1 MAELV
6 DAPDSKSGSR
16 EGVRVRPPLRVPNPS
31 IFFSFTFYPALE
43 TTIRRGRESDMPALR
58 DILNHYILKSVVT
71 FEMVELSLE
80 NRKTW
85 FTQFSENG
93 RYQLFVA
100 EEGGEVV
107 GYAASLRFHQR
118 PAYAPSVM
126 SSIYLHPYH
135 TGKGIGEKIYTELIE
150 NMKTAKDVHR
160 IYGLVVLPNPG
171 SERLHEKL
179 GFQVAGELNEGGY
192 KFGKYHDV
200 RMYEHRLGR

>member
-1 MAELV
+1 
-6 DAPDSKSGSR
+6 
-16 EGVRVRPPLRVPNPS
+16 
-31 IFFSFTFYPALE
+31 
-43 TTIRRGRESDMPALR
+43 MPYLR
-58 DILNHYILKSVVT
+58 DILNHYILNSVVT

-85 FTQFSENG
+85 FTQFSDTG

-100 EEGGEVV
+100 EEAEEVI

-126 SSIYLHPYH
+126 SSIYLHPEH
-135 TGKGIGEKIYTELIE
+135 TGKGIGEKIYSELIE
-150 NMKTAKDVHR
+150 NLKKTEDVHR

-171 SERLHEKL
+171 SQRLHEKL
-179 GFQVAGELNEGGY
+179 GFQIAGLLHEGGY

-200 RMYEHRLGR
+200 RMYEHRLEK

>member
-1 MAELV
+1 MV
-6 DAPDSKSGSR
+6 DSAGFKIQFPR
-16 EGVRVRPPLRVPNPS
+16 GVRVRPLSGYHLKNS
-31 IFFSFTFYPALE
+31 LTLYMDAL
-43 TTIRRGRESDMPALR
+43 IRRGRESDLPALR
-58 DILNHYILKSVVT
+58 DILNHYILNTVVT

-85 FTQFSENG
+85 FTQFSEKG

-100 EEGGEVV
+100 EEAEKVI

-126 SSIYLHPYH
+126 SSIYLNPEH
-135 TGKGIGEKIYTELIE
+135 TGKGIGEKLYTKLIDNLRDTE
-150 NMKTAKDVHR
+150 EVHR

-171 SERLHEKL
+171 SENLHEKM
-179 GFQVAGELNEGGY
+179 GFQVAGLLHEGGY
-192 KFGKYHDV
+192 KFGQYHDV

>member
-6 DAPDSKSGSR
+6 DALDSKSSSR
-16 EGVRVRPPLRVPNPS
+16 EGVRVRPPLRVPPPD
-31 IFFSFTFYPALE
+31 ILLFKGMDTL
-43 TTIRRGRESDMPALR
+43 IRRGHESDLPALR
-58 DILNHYILKSVVT
+58 DILNHYILNTVVT
-71 FEMVELSLE
+71 FEMVEMSLE

-85 FTQFSENG
+85 FTQFSEKG

-100 EEGGEVV
+100 EEAEKVI

-126 SSIYLHPYH
+126 SSIYLNPEH
-135 TGKGIGEKIYTELIE
+135 TGKGIGEKLYTELIDNLRDTE
-150 NMKTAKDVHR
+150 EVHR

-171 SERLHEKL
+171 SENLHEKM
-179 GFQVAGELNEGGY
+179 GFQVAGLLHEGGY
-192 KFGKYHDV
+192 KFGQYHDV

>member
-16 EGVRVRPPLRVPNPS
+16 EGVRVRPPLRVPQP
-31 IFFSFTFYPALE
+31 ILFTIVTILE
-43 TTIRRGRESDMPALR
+43 ATIRRGRESDMPALR
-58 DILNHYILKSVVT
+58 DILNHYILNSVVT

-85 FTQFSENG
+85 FTQFSDTG

-100 EEGGEVV
+100 EQAEEVV

-126 SSIYLHPYH
+126 SSIYLHPEH
-135 TGKGIGEKIYTELIE
+135 TGKGTGEKIYSELIE
-150 NMKTAKDVHR
+150 NLKKAEDVHR
-160 IYGLVVLPNPG
+160 IYGLVVLPNPA

-179 GFQVAGELNEGGY
+179 GFQVAGLLHEGGY

-200 RMYEHRLGR
+200 RMYEHRLEK

>member
-1 MAELV
+1 
-6 DAPDSKSGSR
+6 
-16 EGVRVRPPLRVPNPS
+16 
-31 IFFSFTFYPALE
+31 
-43 TTIRRGRESDMPALR
+43 MPYLR
-58 DILNHYILKSVVT
+58 DILNHYILNSVVT

-85 FTQFSENG
+85 FTQFSDTG

-100 EEGGEVV
+100 EEAEEVI

-126 SSIYLHPYH
+126 SSIYLHPEH
-135 TGKGIGEKIYTELIE
+135 TGKGIGEKIYSALIE
-150 NMKTAKDVHR
+150 NIKKTEDVHR

-179 GFQVAGELNEGGY
+179 GFKIAGLLHEGGY

-200 RMYEHRLGR
+200 RMYEHRLEK

>member
-1 MAELV
+1 
-6 DAPDSKSGSR
+6 
-16 EGVRVRPPLRVPNPS
+16 
-31 IFFSFTFYPALE
+31 
-43 TTIRRGRESDMPALR
+43 
-58 DILNHYILKSVVT
+58 
-71 FEMVELSLE
+71 MVELSLE

-85 FTQFSENG
+85 FTQFSDTG

-100 EEGGEVV
+100 EEAEEVI

-126 SSIYLHPYH
+126 SSIYLHPEH
-135 TGKGIGEKIYTELIE
+135 TGKGIGEKIYSELIE
-150 NMKTAKDVHR
+150 SLKKTEDVHR

-179 GFQVAGELNEGGY
+179 GFQIAGLLHEGGY

-200 RMYEHRLGR
+200 RMYEHRLEK